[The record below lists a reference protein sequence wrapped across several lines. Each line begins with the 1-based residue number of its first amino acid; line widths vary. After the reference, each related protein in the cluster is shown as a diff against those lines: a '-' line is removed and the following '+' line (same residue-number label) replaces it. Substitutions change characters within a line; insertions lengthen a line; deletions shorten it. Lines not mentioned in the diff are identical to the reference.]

1 MNYRTTNPQGELV
14 WFHQFTSDDVGT
26 TKDWDADCGPFLVT
40 IKDRKAVIV
49 GTKEGKLYALDR
61 ALGTLIWKSVLTN
74 PNPTGSVLGGLTVLH
89 AQMVRLYTVL
99 LSIVQLACQIQ
110 VAVLLLLHQ
119 LLLPSECVMEVS
131 NGGKT

>member
-1 MNYRTTNPQGELV
+1 MGTTPGLPNFGGSSGCGIFGTPAIDTNSGLLFIGTGQSYEGPASALSDSLLALNYRTTNPQGELV

-61 ALGTLIWKSVLTN
+61 ALGTLI
-74 PNPTGSVLGGLTVLH
+74 GR
-89 AQMVRLYTVL
+89 AY
-99 LSIVQLACQIQ
+99 
-110 VAVLLLLHQ
+110 
-119 LLLPSECVMEVS
+119 LPIRILRAAYLED
-131 NGGKT
+131 